1 MLMCVG
7 GNACV
12 EMGLWGCVS
21 ANESVWRCAGTLGK
35 KKLFQHHRMRLDH
48 QSDADA
54 CVCKQVCGDVCVCNW
69 VCVEVGQKS
78 HQEDFFQQYQYD
90 QAVKVIDV
98 NACV

>member
-1 MLMCVG
+1 MHVWKWVCGDACRRMSLCG
-7 GNACV
+7 GV
-12 EMGLWGCVS
+12 LEPS
-21 ANESVWRCAGTLGK
+21 AR